1 MASKKWKNLQKGLPM
16 SKQVTIVDKDSDR
29 RVTILRDSKTAYPE
43 LWMEVF
49 IGPGPRS
56 ETAPFAEYFAKA
68 RCTKADTPE
77 EADLVVFVGGADVRS
92 EEHTYELQSLL
103 RLSSAVFCWKK
114 NKQLGRH

>member
-1 MASKKWKNLQKGLPM
+1 MFFFSSRRRHTRCALVTGVQTCALPIL

-29 RVTILRDSKTAYPE
+29 RVTISRDSKTAYPE

-68 RCTKADTPE
+68 RCTKE
-77 EADLVVFVGGADVRS
+77 I
-92 EEHTYELQSLL
+92 
-103 RLSSAVFCWKK
+103 
-114 NKQLGRH
+114 GRASCRERVCQYV